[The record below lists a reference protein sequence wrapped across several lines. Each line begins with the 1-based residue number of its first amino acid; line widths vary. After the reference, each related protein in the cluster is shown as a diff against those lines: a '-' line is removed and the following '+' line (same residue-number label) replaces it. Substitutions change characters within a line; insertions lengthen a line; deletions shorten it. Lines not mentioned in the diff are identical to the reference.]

1 VGAGAIYNDQLENSM
16 KILTTLLLLF
26 SAFFSCLAQG
36 PTTDRQQFVRIE
48 APVIA
53 LTHVRVI
60 DGTGAAPLE
69 DQTIVINDGK
79 IQSIAPSTTATVPTA
94 AQIVDLKGY
103 TVLPGLVGMHD
114 HMFFP
119 MGGNPPMY
127 SNMGSSFPRLYLA
140 LGVTTIRTTGSVA
153 PFTDL
158 EIKRLIDTGRMI
170 GPKMHITAPY
180 LEGRGAFTPVM
191 HELTGPDDARRMV
204 NFWAEAGATSFKAYM
219 NITRDELRAAVEEAH
234 KRGLKV
240 TGHLCSIGYREA
252 ADIGIDNLEHGLLP
266 DSEFVP
272 NKQPDKCPGAAVN
285 ASLRQLDLNSDAVR
299 ETIRTLVAKNVAL
312 TSTLPVF
319 EAGAPLTQ
327 TGIGAASAVLN
338 PRMLNVMNTDA
349 RVRYLTA
356 RSRIAADS
364 PAAALVRK
372 SMDFER
378 AFVAAGGL
386 LIAGLDP
393 TGNGGIVAGF
403 GDLREVEL
411 LVEAGFTPIEA
422 IKIASFNGAKFLG
435 EDARIG
441 SIAVGKQADLM
452 IVKGNPAANILDIE
466 RVEIVFKDGV
476 GYDSEKLIQSVQG
489 LVGIR

>member
-1 VGAGAIYNDQLENSM
+1 M
-16 KILTTLLLLF
+16 KIPT
-26 SAFFSCLAQG
+26 AFFLFFCLSLISLTQAPQS
-36 PTTDRQQFVRIE
+36 DRQQFIRVE
-48 APVIA
+48 APVIT

-69 DQTIVINDGK
+69 DQTIVITDGK
-79 IQSIAPSTTATVPTA
+79 IQSIALTAGAKVHSNTQV
-94 AQIVDLKGY
+94 IDLKGY
-103 TVLPGLVGMHD
+103 SVLPGLVGMHD

-119 MGGNPPMY
+119 MGGSPPMY

-140 LGVTTIRTTGSVA
+140 LGVTTIRTTGSVV

-158 EIKRLIDTGRMI
+158 EIKKLIDSGRMI

-204 NFWAEAGATSFKAYM
+204 NFWADEGATSFKAYM
-219 NITRDELRAAVEEAH
+219 NITRDALRAAVEEAH
-234 KRGLKV
+234 KRGLKI
-240 TGHLCSIGYREA
+240 TGHLCSIGFREA
-252 ADIGIDNLEHGLLP
+252 AEIGIDDLEHGLFV

-272 NKQPDKCPGAAVN
+272 DKKPDQCPAGSAVS
-285 ASLRQLDLNSDAVR
+285 ASLRQLDLNSEAAK

-319 EAGAPLTQ
+319 EAGAPLAQ
-327 TGIGAASAVLN
+327 SGIGAASAVLN
-338 PRMLNVMNTDA
+338 PRVLNVMNTDA

-364 PAAALVRK
+364 PTPMLIRK

-393 TGNGGIVAGF
+393 TGNGGVVAGF

-411 LVEAGFTPIEA
+411 LVEAGFTPVEA
-422 IKIASFNGAKFLG
+422 IKIASLNGAKFLG

-452 IVKGNPAANILDIE
+452 IVKGNPAARINDIE
-466 RVEIVFKDGV
+466 NVEIVFKDGI

>member
-1 VGAGAIYNDQLENSM
+1 M
-16 KILTTLLLLF
+16 KTTTVLLLLL
-26 SAFFSCLAQG
+26 CLFISGVAQ
-36 PTTDRQQFVRIE
+36 TTPERQQFVRVE

-60 DGTGAAPLE
+60 DGTGTAPLE
-69 DQTIVINDGK
+69 DQTIVISDGK
-79 IQSIAPSTTATVPTA
+79 IQSIAPSAAKVPATAQVL
-94 AQIVDLKGY
+94 DLKGY
-103 TVLPGLVGMHD
+103 SVLPGLVGMHN

-140 LGVTTIRTTGSVA
+140 LGVTTIRTTGSVV
-153 PFTDL
+153 PYTDL
-158 EIKRLIDTGRMI
+158 EIKKLIDSGRMI

-180 LEGRGAFTPVM
+180 LEGIGSFTPVM

-204 NFWAEAGATSFKAYM
+204 NFWADQGATSFKVYM

-252 ADIGIDNLEHGLLP
+252 AEIGIDNLEHGLLA
-266 DSEFVP
+266 DSEFVS
-272 NKQPDKCPGAAVN
+272 NKQPDKCPGAGAVP
-285 ASLRQLDLNSDAVR
+285 ASLRQLDLNGAAAQ
-299 ETIRTLVAKNVAL
+299 ETIRTLVSKKVAI

-327 TGIGAASAVLN
+327 NGIGAASAVLN
-338 PRMLNVMNTDA
+338 PRVLNVMNVDA

-356 RSRIAADS
+356 RSRIPTDS
-364 PAAALVRK
+364 PAATLVRK

-422 IKIASFNGAKFLG
+422 IKIASLNGARFLG
-435 EDARIG
+435 EDTRIG
-441 SIAVGKQADLM
+441 SIAAGKQADLM
-452 IVKGNPAANILDIE
+452 IVKGNPAANISDIE
-466 RVEIVFKDGV
+466 KVEIVFKDGI

>member
-1 VGAGAIYNDQLENSM
+1 M
-16 KILTTLLLLF
+16 KITNVAFLLF
-26 SAFFSCLAQG
+26 TAFITSLGQG
-36 PTTDRQQFVRIE
+36 SQGDRQQFIRVE

-53 LTHVRVI
+53 LTHVRII
-60 DGTGAAPLE
+60 DGTGAVPRD
-69 DQTIVINDGK
+69 DQTVVIADGK
-79 IQSIAPSTTATVPTA
+79 IQWVGPATDAKVPPNA
-94 AQIVDLKGY
+94 RLLDLKDY

-119 MGGNPPMY
+119 MGGSPPMY
-127 SNMGSSFPRLYLA
+127 SNMGTSFPRLYLA

-153 PFTDL
+153 PDSDL
-158 EIKRLIDTGRMI
+158 EIKKLIDSGRMI
-170 GPKMHITAPY
+170 GPKMHVTAPY
-180 LEGRGAFTPVM
+180 LEGVGAFTPVM
-191 HELTGPDDARRMV
+191 HQLTGPDDARRMV
-204 NFWAEAGATSFKAYM
+204 NFWADQGATSFKAYM

-252 ADIGIDNLEHGLLP
+252 AEIGIDNLEHGLLA

-272 NKQPDKCPGAAVN
+272 NKQPDKCPGAAVG
-285 ASLRQLDLNSDAVR
+285 ASLRQLDLNSDPVK

-327 TGIGAASAVLN
+327 SGIGAASALLN
-338 PRMLNVMNTDA
+338 PRVLNVMNPDA

-356 RSRIAADS
+356 RSRISADS
-364 PAAALVRK
+364 PAPVLVRK
-372 SMDFER
+372 SMEFER

-411 LVEAGFTPIEA
+411 LVEAGFTPLEA

-435 EDARIG
+435 EDRSLG
-441 SIAVGKQADLM
+441 SVAVGKQADLM
-452 IVKGNPAANILDIE
+452 IVKGNPAAKISDIE
-466 RVEIVFKDGV
+466 NIEIVFKDGI